1 MKINEAIQIVE
12 QIEQTF
18 DQNRDFMVDTGQ
30 YKEKIEDM
38 TNKIIA
44 LDLVLKELRSYIR
57 ISNEDQNYHTH
68 S

>member
-18 DQNRDFMVDTGQ
+18 DQNRDFMIDTGQ

-44 LDLVLKELRSYIR
+44 LDLVLKELRSYIK
-57 ISNEDQNYHTH
+57 ISNEDQSYYTH